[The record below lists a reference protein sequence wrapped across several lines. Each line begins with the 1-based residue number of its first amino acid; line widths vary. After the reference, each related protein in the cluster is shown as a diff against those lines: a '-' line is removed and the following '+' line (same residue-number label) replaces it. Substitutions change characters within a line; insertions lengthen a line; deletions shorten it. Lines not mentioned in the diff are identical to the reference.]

1 MSAGVGHSTRP
12 GKMTVQ
18 NRNCKSASKLVFALS
33 LSIAISTLADD
44 NKPPPSPDRT
54 WNPPK
59 IGEYENALANYQ
71 RPKEGKPLVVESE
84 KIYELPELIDIAE
97 RSHPETRVAWE
108 RARQAAEAVGLG
120 KSLYYPY
127 LAASAAAAYGQF
139 FVEFPELKSGPGP
152 NQVSVVGGS
161 TLTFDSFGGGG
172 TLDLKWLLFDF
183 GGRKA
188 TVEAAREKL
197 MMANVGFNAT
207 HQKIVFEVTK
217 SFYEFDAA
225 RGKVAAAESSLQ
237 AAQTVSEAAQARL
250 TNGLAIKPEVLQA
263 AQQVAQASF
272 ELTAAQGAMSDAQV
286 ALVESLGILP
296 TTKIQVASA
305 PEKLPAENLDESVDA
320 LIDRA
325 LSQRPDLI
333 AKLAALRAARA
344 EVKKARAEY
353 YPKVALGANAGIAQ
367 LNVSVKD
374 SPYFGD
380 NEPVYGVGLTIEL
393 PIFDG
398 FARAKKL
405 RVAESELRA
414 AESELAGSRDTAV
427 REVWKNCTDFKTAC
441 HQKESAEK
449 LLAAAQSAYDAAL
462 EAYRQG
468 LSTYVDLMNAQRSLA
483 AARSVMVDTRATI
496 FTART
501 ALAYSIGD
509 LAKPTDTPQK

>member
-1 MSAGVGHSTRP
+1 MRCHKLGFGRFASICALAIVSLAAALPALAGDR
-12 GKMTVQ
+12 
-18 NRNCKSASKLVFALS
+18 A
-33 LSIAISTLADD
+33 
-44 NKPPPSPDRT
+44 PPSPNEP
-54 WNPPK
+54 WNPPQLH
-59 IGEYENALANYQ
+59 EYETQLAHENFGEKTNAVQ
-71 RPKEGKPLVVESE
+71 MEIDPE
-84 KIYELPELIDIAE
+84 KIYNLPELIDIAE

-139 FVEFPELKSGPGP
+139 FIPFPELKTGPAP
-152 NQVSVVGGS
+152 NQVSV
-161 TLTFDSFGGGG
+161 LGGG
-172 TLDLKWLLFDF
+172 TLVIDTIAGGGTLNLKWVLFDF
-183 GGRKA
+183 GERKA
-188 TVEAAREKL
+188 TVTAAREKL

-225 RGKVAAAESSLQ
+225 CGKVAAEESSLL
-237 AAQTVSEAAQARL
+237 AAQTVAEAAQARF

-263 AQQVAQASF
+263 NQQVAQASF

-296 TTKIQVASA
+296 TTKVRVAST
-305 PEKLPAENLDESVDA
+305 PEELPTENLDESLDA

-325 LSQRPDLI
+325 LSQRPGLI
-333 AKLAALRAARA
+333 AKLAALRVARA
-344 EVKKARAEY
+344 DVKKARAAY

-367 LNVSVKD
+367 LDMSVKD
-374 SPYFGD
+374 SSYFGG
-380 NEPVYGVGLTIEL
+380 NEPVYGVGLTIDL

-405 RVAESELRA
+405 RVAQSEVRV
-414 AESELAGSRDTAV
+414 AESELAGSRDAAV
-427 REVWKNCTDFKTAC
+427 REVWKSCTDFKTAC
-441 HQKESAEK
+441 HQEDSAET

-483 AARSVMVDTRATI
+483 AARSEMVDTRASI

-501 ALAYSIGD
+501 ALAYSVGD
-509 LAKPTDTPQK
+509 LAKPTNTPQK